1 MPFFLGRRRF
11 KRFLVEL
18 SDPKDYARFRSAMGA
33 SRKKLRSFRE
43 SRRASIAQY
52 VGSNYSE
59 DGASDKVP
67 VNLIEM
73 MVVILLGQLAARAP
87 KALVKTPIRGL
98 KPEAANLE
106 LGLNRL
112 LDQIQL
118 AGTLRRS
125 AMDALF
131 SVGVVKVGLCQKT
144 TLESDGYT
152 HHIGQPFADVVDLD
166 DIELDMT
173 AKRFDQVSFVGNRYR
188 LPYLAVKDSSLYDL
202 EVLKKLKPSPRSG
215 TMDDGEEKVESIGQ
229 GGESGEEDEC
239 EDHVELIDVWLPFD
253 RKVVTMDADN
263 SCGRPLRVVDWEGP
277 DCGPYHWLAFV
288 DVPNNLMPLST
299 VSVVYDLAD
308 LSNRLF
314 LKAGR
319 QAERQKTVFGFRGS
333 AADDAE
339 RLIKAKDGGSVRID
353 DSGPGQEFK
362 TGGADQ
368 VTLAMFLQA
377 KGLFTY
383 LAGNLDALGGL
394 SPQAGTLGQ
403 DQLLSVNASR
413 RVSEMQNRMVEFSRG
428 VINSLAW
435 YLLNDPLID
444 MKIAKR
450 VPGYESI
457 EVPVDISPENRKGDY
472 LDFNFDVEP
481 YSAQDVTPGQRLQTL
496 TMFFQQFLVPFA
508 PMLAQSG
515 IQINFQG
522 LLKLVAKYSNIDE
535 LSDILTMAIPPE
547 EPDVQGEKGRKM
559 SPVTRREN
567 VRINRPGSTEQ
578 GKDEAMMQMM
588 LGGANGVQPASLAG
602 LARQTA

>member
-1 MPFFLGRRRF
+1 VDLYD
-11 KRFLVEL
+11 
-18 SDPKDYARFRSAMGA
+18 SKDYARLRSAMKAG
-33 SRKKLRSFRE
+33 RKKLRPFRE
-43 SRRASIAQY
+43 ARRNSISQY
-52 VGSNYSE
+52 VGSNYSD
-59 DGASDKVP
+59 DGSKDKVP

-87 KALVKTPIRGL
+87 KAMVKTPIRGL
-98 KPEAANLE
+98 KPEASDLE

-112 LDQIQL
+112 LEQVKL
-118 AGTLRRS
+118 AGTLRRA

-131 SVGVVKVGLCQKT
+131 SVGVVKIGLCQKT
-144 TLESDGYT
+144 TLEADGYT

-166 DIELDMT
+166 DLEIDMI
-173 AKRFDQVSFVGNRYR
+173 ANSFDQVHFVGNRYR
-188 LPYLAVKDSSLYDL
+188 LPYSSVKDSNLYDP
-202 EVLKKLKPSPRSG
+202 ETLKKLNPSPRSS
-215 TMDDGEEKVESIGQ
+215 TLDDGEDKVESIGQ
-229 GGESGEEDEC
+229 GDTGSEDDEC
-239 EDHVELIDVWLPFD
+239 EDHVELIDVWLPFEK
-253 RKVVTMDADN
+253 KVVTLAVDDN
-263 SCGRPLRVVDWEGP
+263 VGRPLRVVEWEGP
-277 DCGPYHWLAFV
+277 DCGPYHWLSFV

-299 VSVVYDLAD
+299 ISVVFDLAD
-308 LSNRLF
+308 LANRLF
-314 LKAGR
+314 RKAGR

-333 AADDAE
+333 GVEDAE
-339 RLIKAKDGGSVRID
+339 RLIKAQDGGSIRID

-428 VINSLAW
+428 VITSLAW

-444 MKIAKR
+444 MPLAKR

-535 LSDILTMAIPPE
+535 LTDILSMSIPPE
-547 EPDVQGEKGRKM
+547 EPDVQGEKGKKM
-559 SPVTRREN
+559 SPVTRREH

-588 LGGANGVQPASLAG
+588 LGGANGVQPASLAS
-602 LARQTA
+602 LARQTG